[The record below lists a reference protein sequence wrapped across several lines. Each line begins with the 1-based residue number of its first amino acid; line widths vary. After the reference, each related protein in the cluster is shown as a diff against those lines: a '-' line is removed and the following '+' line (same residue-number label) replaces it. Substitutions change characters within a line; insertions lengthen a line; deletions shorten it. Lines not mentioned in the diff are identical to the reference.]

1 MKVSEFWQDTTI
13 EKISDTLW
21 RGQVSPRWNVGSV
34 PNGGYLMAIA
44 ARTLREALHHDDPL
58 TITGHFVDRALNGPV
73 ELQVEPIRM
82 GKTVSTGALR
92 FVQDGVERARFTA
105 TFGDLDKTEGE
116 SWILESAP
124 VIENPQALLQGPNFL
139 AIHER
144 VEIQYAPEKAG
155 WLHGDLSGRPEH
167 LIRYR
172 FRDGT
177 EPDVLSLP
185 FFADCVPPTVFAKFG
200 PGGWVPTLELTVQ
213 VRAKPAPG
221 MLTSRYV
228 TRYLTRGLMEEDG
241 EIWDSQ
247 GTLVAICRQLARYRA
262 GSSFV

>member
-1 MKVSEFWQDTTI
+1 MSEFWQDTSI
-13 EKISDTLW
+13 EKIGDNLW
-21 RGQVSPRWNVGSV
+21 RGQVSERWNVGTV

-73 ELQVEPIRM
+73 DLQFEQIRL
-82 GKTVSTGALR
+82 GKSVSTGALR

-116 SWILESAP
+116 SWMLEPKP
-124 VIENPQALLQGPNFL
+124 VLENPQAFLKTPRFL
-139 AIHER
+139 AIHDR
-144 VEIQYAPEKAG
+144 VEMLFDPDKAR
-155 WLHGDLSGRPEH
+155 WMKADFSGKPEH

-200 PGGWVPTLELTVQ
+200 PMGWVPTLELTLH

-221 MLTSRYV
+221 ELLGRFL
-228 TRYLTRGLMEEDG
+228 TRYLINGLMEEDG
-241 EIWDSQ
+241 EIWDSE
-247 GTLVAICRQLARYRA
+247 GKLVAICRQLARYRA
-262 GSSFV
+262 STSFL